1 MYINELL
8 INCMLKILLCS
19 VSINILK
26 SKEGLILNKKIL
38 SALIMNILIAVSTAA
53 IAISYY
59 FYCENP
65 LVQSGF
71 DSYKF
76 FTTDS
81 NILAGLASLILI
93 PFEIQILRGKRKKLP
108 RAAVL
113 FKYAAA
119 VSLTL
124 TFTTVMVL
132 LLPIYDIK
140 FLLLGTAFYMHI
152 AGPVMTFI
160 SFVFLE
166 TDTKIK
172 LPESLIPLIP
182 VILYGAVYLTEVVI
196 IGEKNGGW
204 MDFYTFNKGGNWMI
218 SMPIMLGATYLISFL
233 IRLLHNR
240 FSKD

>member
-1 MYINELL
+1 
-8 INCMLKILLCS
+8 
-19 VSINILK
+19 
-26 SKEGLILNKKIL
+26 
-38 SALIMNILIAVSTAA
+38 
-53 IAISYY
+53 
-59 FYCENP
+59 
-65 LVQSGF
+65 
-71 DSYKF
+71 
-76 FTTDS
+76 
-81 NILAGLASLILI
+81 
-93 PFEIQILRGKRKKLP
+93 
-108 RAAVL
+108 
-113 FKYAAA
+113 
-119 VSLTL
+119 
-124 TFTTVMVL
+124 
-132 LLPIYDIK
+132 
-140 FLLLGTAFYMHI
+140 MHI

>member
-1 MYINELL
+1 
-8 INCMLKILLCS
+8 
-19 VSINILK
+19 
-26 SKEGLILNKKIL
+26 
-38 SALIMNILIAVSTAA
+38 MNILIAVSTAA

-59 FYCENP
+59 FYSENP

-172 LPESLIPLIP
+172 LP

-233 IRLLHNR
+233 IRFLHNR